1 MKDERERQRRAKLLA
16 ELSRAVPHAD
26 VADITGSDI
35 LLKTGEVALLFGT
48 SDRSVREWANAGK
61 LPCIRTLGGH
71 RLFPAA
77 AVLNAMR
84 EAMHQYGEVDV
95 TDKPNGVQSDAHSK
109 GSA

>member
-1 MKDERERQRRAKLLA
+1 MKDERERQRRTKLLA

-26 VADITGSDI
+26 VVDITGTDI

-71 RLFPAA
+71 RLFPAG
-77 AVLNAMR
+77 AVLKAMR
-84 EAMHQYGEVDV
+84 EAMHQYGEIDDSDE
-95 TDKPNGVQSDAHSK
+95 TNGAKSEESPLRR
-109 GSA
+109 G